1 MITLKHLVFFPSL
14 LGSSVAVRSFHSK
27 SCSSCG
33 QISGSSHSDKDTE
46 CKSVGGISGETPTVA
61 LNAPSTTLRRFL
73 QQYKSSKGW
82 WASPSHVD
90 ALITL
95 LLEQRE
101 SGPLHPLIA
110 AEVVRRLG
118 RPVGEAGRGWVVR
131 CSHSAS
137 SVARVA
143 EYLLVPL
150 LPLVGTHTVIRPL
163 LPLIVEWL
171 LCIVDMPS
179 NVALS
184 CVALYVTYM
193 HSDSS
198 RHKAQYESPSPEF
211 LLRHFATRCFFFEDA
226 DLRAQGC
233 AVLCDILKCIADREE
248 GGAGQE
254 NALLCGSPDFSEA
267 VTGSLASCLFWH
279 GETPLVAHSHVRR
292 AYKNVCPPSDH
303 SRCTSQQEDVH
314 LPVLTLTVEDDDVFR
329 RLLLRLLAVSG
340 DASLD
345 SARSSDLDSVQ
356 VDLALNLKDPSL
368 VLRFIRPLLDFV
380 THLVENDVRTPLV
393 LSFKSIQTVICVAV
407 SELQKL
413 KQDSDDH
420 CGYVLLPHKP
430 RIHALKSL
438 VEKLLNNVQQQQR
451 AERSMQDSIKIVTTF
466 PGKPLQ
472 QQLRVLQ
479 SFHSAA
485 RHLVRTVMKEKTSS
499 VLEEGREG
507 SAVRAG
513 GAVDLTDDLT
523 SLLRNTAFR
532 VLETSLLRYYEALD
546 EWTRCPSNRGVA
558 AVSHDPG
565 DRVEEAI
572 SQIEHH
578 AGGQA
583 LFFTAQHLIQSPLRQ
598 NVTAVVEGLRLVAI
612 QALVLDSPRCEDWLL
627 KGGLATTLADA
638 FFSVWHRLTLRADD
652 IGAHERICTE
662 KSYPAIG
669 ESSNGLCNRLL
680 LTMLLL
686 HQRYCSCCANGG
698 SMYAVIAPLAF
709 ECSLLRSL
717 VDLLVPDSASTEFS
731 LFAWPSPLS
740 DFDCSLP
747 SSNSSGVTQKLWTQS
762 IAYPH
767 SLSVVDAKM
776 ARWDLLD
783 ELASLSEHCTRGT
796 RWLWLDSPRS
806 VRLAACDEINKS
818 MHATNNYAGYLLP
831 WSTVAASR
839 HPLRFYDESGQSS
852 LKASEF
858 DSAVESLV
866 LKKGKSVFRLVSIAE
881 EASLFGSIDCTTELS
896 LGHSVTVINPG
907 AVPKRGRAKDVSG
920 AGGNPTCCGNEEY
933 DFLD

>member
-314 LPVLTLTVEDDDVFR
+314 LPVLR
-329 RLLLRLLAVSG
+329 
-340 DASLD
+340 
-345 SARSSDLDSVQ
+345 
-356 VDLALNLKDPSL
+356 DPLESTC
-368 VLRFIRPLLDFV
+368 R
-380 THLVENDVRTPLV
+380 
-393 LSFKSIQTVICVAV
+393 
-407 SELQKL
+407 
-413 KQDSDDH
+413 
-420 CGYVLLPHKP
+420 
-430 RIHALKSL
+430 HAK
-438 VEKLLNNVQQQQR
+438 
-451 AERSMQDSIKIVTTF
+451 
-466 PGKPLQ
+466 
-472 QQLRVLQ
+472 
-479 SFHSAA
+479 
-485 RHLVRTVMKEKTSS
+485 
-499 VLEEGREG
+499 EGREG